1 MRSAKG
7 WTLLVLAGLGAASL
21 AASADLPRFV
31 NARVEERSAAGGL
44 ETTIRAL
51 VQNTIKPAWIGYAV
65 PIVPGNRNLCC
76 SNSSEGWTGEERNCG
91 PCHLEENRASIM
103 DLRNAPRVEL
113 EASATLL
120 VLFRATDH
128 RVVKIRSFT
137 DNCTLDAR
145 GLQVYWLT
153 EVSPPESVALLEGFV
168 RGADSRQR
176 EEDEHL
182 ARSAL
187 AAIALT
193 DAPAA
198 DQAIDRFVATDQPE
212 WLRREA
218 TFWLGE
224 ARGRHGLEVL
234 QRLVQE
240 DASERV
246 REQAVFALSISKEP
260 GGLAALIDAAH
271 HNPDAGVRG
280 KALFWLGQ
288 KAGKKAAQAI
298 TETIE
303 NDPETWVKKQAVFA
317 LSQLP
322 REEGV
327 PLLIQVARANRNPA
341 VRKQAIFWLGQ
352 SKDPRALAFF
362 EEILTH

>member
-7 WTLLVLAGLGAASL
+7 WALLALVGLGAASL

-31 NARVEERSAAGGL
+31 NARLEQRSAAGGL
-44 ETTIRAL
+44 DATFRAL
-51 VQNTIKPAWIGYAV
+51 ARNASGPLWIGYAV
-65 PIVPGNRNLCC
+65 PIVAGNRSICC
-76 SNSSEGWTGEERNCG
+76 SDSSGSWADGERTCG
-91 PCHLEENRASIM
+91 PCHLEENRASSM
-103 DLRNAPRVEL
+103 DLQDAPRVKL
-113 EASATLL
+113 EATATLL
-120 VLFRATDH
+120 VLFRAADH
-128 RVVKIRSFT
+128 RVMKIRSFT
-137 DNCTLDAR
+137 DTCALDAG

-153 EVSPPESVALLEGFV
+153 EVRPPESVALLEGFL
-168 RGADSRQR
+168 RGAGSRQT
-176 EEDEHL
+176 EDDEHL

-193 DAPAA
+193 DSPAA
-198 DQAIDRFVATDQPE
+198 DQAIDRFLPADQPE

-224 ARGRHGLEVL
+224 ARGRLGLGVL
-234 QRLVQE
+234 QRLIQE
-240 DASERV
+240 DPSERV

-260 GGLAALIDAAH
+260 GGLPALIDVAH
-271 HNPDAGVRG
+271 HNADAGVRG

-288 KAGKKAAQAI
+288 KAGQKAARAI
-298 TETIE
+298 TEAIE

-322 REEGV
+322 RDEGV
-327 PLLIQVARANRNPA
+327 PLLIQIARANRNPA

-352 SKDPRALAFF
+352 SQDPRALAFF